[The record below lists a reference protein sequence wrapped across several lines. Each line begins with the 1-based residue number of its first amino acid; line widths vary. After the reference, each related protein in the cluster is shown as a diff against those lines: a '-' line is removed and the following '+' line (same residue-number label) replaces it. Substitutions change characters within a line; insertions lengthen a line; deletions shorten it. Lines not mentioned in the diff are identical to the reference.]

1 MAPLPKQIVYTI
13 MADHDPAKEAVNAM
27 PRKVKQPIIDDDNP
41 EWTKADFAAATKFS
55 GVRLKDLKP
64 GTLARVQGTR
74 GAQKAPTKIPVSIR
88 LSPEVVNHFK
98 KKGPGWQSRI
108 DNALRKIVKK
118 AS

>member
-1 MAPLPKQIVYTI
+1 
-13 MADHDPAKEAVNAM
+13 M
-27 PRKVKQPIIDDDNP
+27 PRKVKQPAIDDDNP
-41 EWTKADFAAATKFS
+41 EWTKADFAAATKFPG

-98 KKGPGWQSRI
+98 KKVRAGSPGSTTPCARSSRRQV
-108 DNALRKIVKK
+108 DRTAR
-118 AS
+118 